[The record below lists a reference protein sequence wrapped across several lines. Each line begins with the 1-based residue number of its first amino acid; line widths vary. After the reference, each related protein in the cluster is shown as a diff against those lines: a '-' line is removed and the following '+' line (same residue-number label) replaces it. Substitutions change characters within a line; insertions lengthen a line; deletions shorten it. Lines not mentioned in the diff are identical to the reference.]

1 MRKTSILSTIAVA
14 ILGTTLLAQPLFAQ
28 STVPSTRPIDTS
40 QFQAPTTSTLTDKSV
55 AGPAQSGSSPQTEVK
70 VPDILS
76 GIQSTQ
82 GQKTTDTSVP
92 QLVPMPVSLH
102 GNTVRT
108 PQVNDRELRPA
119 GSPASLTTKIA
130 SEIPLS
136 NANPQTATAPGSA
149 SPLDQGF
156 QSDNGL
162 RSQQTGFAETTA
174 ASDQSTP
181 ESTMVQPA
189 SATLATG
196 ESMKKSD
203 PVSAGGNNALHTV
216 GPKLRVLSNGPGE
229 ISLNKSARFII
240 QVENLEGRRAENVIV
255 GINFPMFIEISSS
268 MPSTGSR
275 QMTDGKEESRLIWE
289 IPIVESSTTEK
300 IVIDVIPR
308 EPKAFDV
315 DVEWTFKPI
324 RGKATVQVTQ
334 AQLQVQM
341 SGPTEVLYGEKALY
355 HVTVSNPGNGTA
367 ENVVVMLPEVLGG
380 ERASLG
386 DIAPQ
391 DQKQFQVELIAR
403 AAGPMDLTTTVSA
416 DNNISESS
424 TREIVV
430 RRAVLEVKIDGPPM
444 KYAGSMSTYQVTVTN
459 GGDAMAKDVIAAV
472 ALPPGVTYESGID
485 GVETIDGGIRWNVGM
500 LSPGNHRT
508 WQVNCNLAV
517 AGEINIEAATRGA
530 GDLAATD
537 KIVTRVD
544 AVADLVL
551 TVVDPKGP
559 LPTGDQTLYEITI
572 KNRGTRSAKN
582 VDVMMHFSEGIEP
595 IEADGTSSEI
605 APGQVTFAPLVQ
617 IDAGQEV
624 TLKVI
629 AIANK
634 AGSHRFRAQCLC
646 EESDSHEVAEGT
658 TKFFGESRGT
668 STRNAD
674 AIEKPGDFRR

>member
-1 MRKTSILSTIAVA
+1 MRKTSILSTIVVA

-28 STVPSTRPIDTS
+28 TTVPPTRPNESS
-40 QFQAPTTSTLTDKSV
+40 QFKVPPSLTPKSTASAGPTKPVTLQKTDVKVPEILAGAQSAPVQQPVPPAPEAGLRPVPLPANSAMPAAEKPAEPAQQATVTPPTTS
-55 AGPAQSGSSPQTEVK
+55 APQTA
-70 VPDILS
+70 LS
-76 GIQSTQ
+76 KS
-82 GQKTTDTSVP
+82 
-92 QLVPMPVSLH
+92 
-102 GNTVRT
+102 
-108 PQVNDRELRPA
+108 
-119 GSPASLTTKIA
+119 
-130 SEIPLS
+130 
-136 NANPQTATAPGSA
+136 NPQTATALEPAPTTGQPA
-149 SPLDQGF
+149 
-156 QSDNGL
+156 QSENWL
-162 RSQQTGFAETTA
+162 RSQQIGSTEPATVSA
-174 ASDQSTP
+174 QSTP
-181 ESTMVQPA
+181 DQTFVQPA

-196 ESMKKSD
+196 DSMKKGD
-203 PVSAGGNNALHTV
+203 PVSPGESSALHTD
-216 GPKLRVLSNGPGE
+216 GPKLRVISNGPGE
-229 ISLNKSARFII
+229 ISLNKSARFVI

-255 GINFPMFIEISSS
+255 GINFPPFVEINSS

-275 QMTDGKEESRLIWE
+275 EMTDGKDESRLIWE
-289 IPIVESSTTEK
+289 IPIVESSATEK

-308 EPKAFDV
+308 EAKAFDV

-386 DIAPQ
+386 NIAPQ

-416 DNNISESS
+416 DNNVTESS

-430 RRAVLEVKIDGPPM
+430 RRAALEVKIEGPPM
-444 KYAGSMSTYQVTVTN
+444 KYAGSTSTYQVTVTN
-459 GGDAMAKDVIAAV
+459 SGDAMAKDVIAAV
-472 ALPPGVTYESGID
+472 AMPPGVQYVSGID
-485 GVETIDGGIRWNVGM
+485 GVEAIDGGIRWNVGM
-500 LSPGNHRT
+500 LSPGNHRS
-508 WQVNCNLAV
+508 WQINCNMAV

-537 KIVTRVD
+537 KVMTRVD

-559 LPTGDQTLYEITI
+559 LPTGDQTLYQITI
-572 KNRGTRSAKN
+572 KNRGSRAAKN
-582 VDVMMHFSEGIEP
+582 VDLVMHFSDGVEP
-595 IEADGTSSEI
+595 IETEGSTSEI
-605 APGQVTFAPLVQ
+605 APGQVTFAPIVQ
-617 IDAGQEV
+617 IDPGQEV

-658 TKFFGESRGT
+658 TKFFGETRGT
-668 STRNAD
+668 ATRNAD
-674 AIEKPGDFRR
+674 AIEDPGEFRR